1 MFPAVCPDCLPA
13 SVCHT
18 LDKVFF
24 TATVFFGFKDSY
36 GAFGNIALFRIIDQK
51 IVFILV
57 PGDNLTFLDR
67 CSIKM
72 FPLFSDSQTFFK
84 TEIIGKFF
92 LMLQIMFCL
101 MKLTSVYIGNRIGN
115 NVNMKMVFVL
125 MYADQI
131 LMIRKEVLGKS
142 ASNLETFFRSDFFI
156 FMKTD
161 NVVCVHSAGVFVPHF
176 FLFEE
181 SAVNMIPINCFIG
194 IRTCDFYK
202 SFNDFLILKDVVNHI
217 SHRSV

>member
-1 MFPAVCPDCLPA
+1 MFPVVCPDCLPA
-13 SVCHT
+13 SISHT
-18 LDKVFF
+18 PDKVFL
-24 TATVFFGFKDSY
+24 TATVFFGFKNCH
-36 GAFGNIALFRIIDQK
+36 GAFSNIALFRIIDQK
-51 IVFILV
+51 IIFILV
-57 PGDNLTFLDR
+57 PCDDLTFLDR

-72 FPLFSDSQTFFK
+72 FSLFSNSQTFFK
-84 TEIIGKFF
+84 AEIIGKFF
-92 LMLQIMFCL
+92 LMFQITFGL
-101 MKLTSVYIGNRIGN
+101 MKLASVYIGNGVSN
-115 NVNMKMVFVL
+115 NVNMKMVFIL